1 MQLKQNPYLPNE
13 GLKLI
18 SYCPLCNMQYNPLS
32 AKILDE
38 RDDAHLVHVECRR
51 CGSLIVALVLTGGI
65 GISSVGLVTDLT
77 SEDVLK
83 FKEVGSMQIDDVIEL
98 HSAME
103 DDELLPNL
111 IS

>member
-1 MQLKQNPYLPNE
+1 MQSKQNPYLPNE

-83 FKEVGSMQIDDVIEL
+83 FKEVGSMQMDDVIEL
-98 HSAME
+98 HLALE
-103 DDELLPNL
+103 EDELLPNL

>member
-1 MQLKQNPYLPNE
+1 MQPKQNPYLPNE

-77 SEDVLK
+77 SDDVLK
-83 FKEVGSMQIDDVIEL
+83 FKDVGSVQMDDVIEL
-98 HSAME
+98 HSLLEE
-103 DDELLPNL
+103 DQLLPNL